1 MKTQFGILLM
11 LVLVIGI
18 STSVVSASVN
28 TDLNTGIR
36 TEIPFGGAFLIFAGK
51 NGGNIKM
58 SELQGK
64 TELAVEGC
72 AKGSKIFSYVLDI
85 NTGGKIRTYK
95 ASSNVL
101 TNEMVTALKGLHAG
115 DSFEFK
121 SIKANL
127 PNNKEVVD
135 VHGYKYVIVKETAS
149 TK

>member
-11 LVLVIGI
+11 LVLVISI
-18 STSVVSASVN
+18 STSAVRASVK
-28 TDLNTGIR
+28 TDVITGI
-36 TEIPFGGAFLIFAGK
+36 TAESPIGGAFLVFAGK

-58 SELQGK
+58 SELRGK
-64 TELAVEGC
+64 TELGVEGC
-72 AKGSKIFSYVLDI
+72 AKGSEIFSFVLEI
-85 NTGGKIRTYK
+85 NSGGKTRTYK

-101 TNEMVTALKGLHAG
+101 SNEMVTALLGLHAG

-127 PNNKEVVD
+127 PNDKEVVD
-135 VHGYKYVIVKETAS
+135 VHGYRYVIVKETAS

>member
-11 LVLVIGI
+11 LMLVIGI
-18 STSVVSASVN
+18 STSPMMASVN
-28 TDLNTGIR
+28 GHLAKGIR
-36 TEIPFGGAFLIFAGK
+36 KEAPVGGAFLVFAGK

-72 AKGSKIFSYVLDI
+72 AKGSEIFSFVLDI
-85 NTGGKIRTYK
+85 NSGGKTRTYK

-101 TNEMVTALKGLHAG
+101 SNEMVAALKGLHAG

-127 PNNKEVVD
+127 PNDKEVVD
-135 VHGYKYVIVKETAS
+135 VHGYRYVIVKETAS